1 VSPGQLTGRAG
12 VNNGSD
18 SDGILDDILEEYA
31 GEGKTL
37 GEALENAYENGK
49 RASGKH
55 LFQLEHIFLQGE
67 NPLSGYAV
75 IIRPHG

>member
-1 VSPGQLTGRAG
+1 VQ
-12 VNNGSD
+12 NGSD
-18 SDGILDDILEEYA
+18 SDDLLSEILEEYG

-37 GEALENAYENGK
+37 EEALENAYENGK

-55 LFQLEHIFLQGE
+55 VFSIEHIYLRGE

-75 IIRPHG
+75 VIKPHG